1 MKHID
6 DYIQPISSSSIS
18 QRVIDQLT
26 KALIS
31 GQLKPGDKI
40 PTEVE
45 LAESFGVARNS
56 IREGIKILEAFGIV
70 EIRRAEGT
78 FIRNGLS
85 QSMINPL
92 LYGIILNQG
101 DSYEI
106 LKEFRKYIEIA
117 IIKLCINKYTVDDLK
132 EITAAYDHLVFC
144 ATVHQPDLKTV
155 VKADDEFHK
164 VIAEST
170 HNPLMETIN
179 SLVRTLTAAKRFETN
194 SQVLKVN
201 PEYFINSHK
210 AIYTAIVH
218 RNDSNLEQ
226 IVPDKYFV
234 DIEQL

>member
-1 MKHID
+1 MKQND
-6 DYIQPISSSSIS
+6 DYIKSISSSSIS

-26 KALIS
+26 KAMIS

-45 LAESFGVARNS
+45 LSESFGVARNS
-56 IREGIKILEAFGIV
+56 IREAIKILEAFGIV

-92 LYGIILNQG
+92 LYGIILNKG

-106 LKEFRKYIEIA
+106 LKEFRKYIEFA
-117 IIKLCINKYTVDDLK
+117 IIKLCIKKYTKEDLK
-132 EITAAYDHLVFC
+132 RITTAYENLVSC
-144 ATVHQPDLKTV
+144 ATVHLPDLQTV
-155 VKADDEFHK
+155 VEADDEFHQ

-194 SQVLKVN
+194 AQVLKYN
-201 PEYFINSHK
+201 SEYFITSHK
-210 AIYTAIVH
+210 MIYTAIAQ
-218 RNDSNLEQ
+218 RDDSHLER
-226 IVPDKYFV
+226 IIPDKYFV
-234 DIEQL
+234 DNE